1 VTQAHPLQWPAHIP
15 RTRSP
20 QGDRF
25 RVSLAQ
31 ARDELYDELERIGA
45 TKVVISS
52 NMKLNLN
59 GQPSANQPR
68 QTDEGVAVYFDRK
81 GQELCVACDKWVSFA
96 GNLRAIG
103 KTIEALRGLERWGTS
118 EMVDAAFTGYA
129 ALPSATSG
137 ESCWA
142 VLGVRTGAS
151 QIEIE
156 AAYRDQAKRHHPDR
170 GGDDESFK
178 RLQNAYQQVL
188 QVAS

>member
-1 VTQAHPLQWPAHIP
+1 MTQATPLVWPAHIK
-15 RTRSP
+15 RTMRP
-20 QGDRF
+20 QPDRF
-25 RVSLAQ
+25 RVGLAQ
-31 ARDELYDELERIGA
+31 ARDELYDELESMGVRN
-45 TKVVISS
+45 VVISS

-68 QTDEGVAVYFDRK
+68 NQDEAVAVYFDRK
-81 GQELCVACDKWVSFA
+81 GKELCIACDKFDNYA

-129 ALPSATSG
+129 ALPASASG

-156 AAYRDQAKRHHPDR
+156 AAYREQAKRQHPDV
-170 GGDDESFK
+170 GGDDEQFK
-178 RLQNAYQQVL
+178 RLQSAYRQAL